1 MKSSHLFCTPTWEF
15 SLDECSYLN
24 NNIANCGYRLIN
36 KSPDLPRRS
45 GSPKAW
51 QSTVSC
57 HTEPEIKDFL
67 PFLGSC
73 FSQISEDLSR
83 EEGWRLGLR
92 EIWINVN
99 RPLSYNHP
107 HTHNG
112 SHISGV
118 YVVKKPLD
126 SGNFFMYDP
135 RVQLNGI
142 VEPKTTMGKRLK
154 IYNMQEGDILFFP
167 SWLSHSVDLNNSN
180 EDRIT
185 ISFNLNWTNK

>member
-57 HTEPEIKDFL
+57 HTEPE
-67 PFLGSC
+67 
-73 FSQISEDLSR
+73 
-83 EEGWRLGLR
+83 
-92 EIWINVN
+92 INVN